1 MSMDNKCVLP
11 FINHDYQFD
20 SPCCILSN
28 YKDNRD
34 QQQLIED
41 HKNNKRSIYCSNC
54 WSSEEVGIRS
64 KRQRYNDLYKK
75 YLSQIDRN
83 VKISVIPTGNICNL
97 SCIICDPSFSTA
109 WIKKY
114 QYMYG
119 DKKKV
124 KIIKN
129 IDSKDIENINKLDHI
144 EFIGGETLKS
154 FSLWEYLKKLDKNTS
169 FSLQTN
175 GTVTLL
181 KDQIDLLKSF
191 SNFNICFSVDGYDKI
206 FEYIRQPASWK
217 EIQENICMY
226 KEQFGINKLS
236 YYLTI
241 NNLNI
246 FYIDK
251 IVFNLYKVLP
261 TSIDLNFVFRPSEL
275 CYNNLTENIGVN
287 VEKNNPVFFK
297 NFNIQWVGNKETIK
311 KLFDNLKKQDEYSGK
326 KFQDY
331 LPELYELLIK

>member
-1 MSMDNKCVLP
+1 
-11 FINHDYQFD
+11 
-20 SPCCILSN
+20 
-28 YKDNRD
+28 
-34 QQQLIED
+34 
-41 HKNNKRSIYCSNC
+41 
-54 WSSEEVGIRS
+54 
-64 KRQRYNDLYKK
+64 
-75 YLSQIDRN
+75 
-83 VKISVIPTGNICNL
+83 
-97 SCIICDPSFSTA
+97 
-109 WIKKY
+109 
-114 QYMYG
+114 MYG

-124 KIIKN
+124 EIIKN
-129 IDSKDIENINKLDHI
+129 INSKDIENINKLDHI

-154 FSLWEYLKKLDKNTS
+154 ASLWDYLKKLDKNTS

-175 GTVTLL
+175 GTVILL

-191 SNFNICFSVDGYDKI
+191 SNFNICFSIDGYDNI

-217 EIQENICMY
+217 DVQKNICIY
-226 KEQFGINKLS
+226 KEHFGINKLS

-251 IVFNLYKVLP
+251 IVFNLYKILP
-261 TSIDLNFVFRPSEL
+261 TNIDLNFVFDPSEL
-275 CYNNLTENIGVN
+275 SYNNLTKNIGSI
-287 VEKNNPVFFK
+287 VENNNPAFFK

>member
-1 MSMDNKCVLP
+1 MDNKCVLP
-11 FINHDYQFD
+11 FINHDYQTD

-28 YKDNRD
+28 YKNKRD

-41 HKNNKRSIYCSNC
+41 HKNNKKSNYCSKC
-54 WSSEEVGIRS
+54 WSSEEAGIRS

-75 YLSQIDRN
+75 YLPQIDRN

-97 SCIICDPSFSTA
+97 SCIICNPSFSTA

-114 QYMYG
+114 QNMHG
-119 DKKKV
+119 DKRKV
-124 KIIKN
+124 EIIKN
-129 IDSKDIENINKLDHI
+129 INSKDIENINKLDHI

-154 FSLWEYLKKLDKNTS
+154 ASLWDYLKKLDKNTS

-175 GTVTLL
+175 GTVILL

-191 SNFNICFSVDGYDKI
+191 SNFNICFSVDGYDNI

-217 EIQENICMY
+217 DVQKNISIY
-226 KEQFGINKLS
+226 KEHFGINKLS

-246 FYIDK
+246 FYIDR
-251 IVFNLYKVLP
+251 IVFNLYKILP
-261 TSIDLNFVFRPSEL
+261 TNIDLNFVFHPSEL
-275 CYNNLTENIGVN
+275 CYNNLTKNIGSI
-287 VEKNNPVFFK
+287 VEKNNPAFFK

-326 KFQDY
+326 KFQNY